1 MSGTCTEMERSDR
14 LAALPV
20 GQGGVAS
27 EVESTRSSATH
38 PAPRRTLDV
47 LRSARPVSAVP
58 APSREHRLLL
68 ACAHAVLTGER
79 RADPG
84 LIEGLDAAR
93 LGELARRHG
102 MLSLLGPF
110 LASFGA
116 AAAPLRAAL
125 RALSL
130 ADARSALALTAE
142 LLPIVRR
149 LEERGIPVVAY
160 KGPALALQAFG
171 EASLRL
177 FADLDLLV
185 PFAALDRAV
194 AALEELGFAQQP
206 FASEG
211 QRRAVLRHGHHLTLT
226 RGLAVIELHWR
237 FSKPMFG
244 FAEELA
250 GVWERR
256 QRLPVR
262 AVSVPVLAP
271 GDHMLGLAIHASRG
285 LWSVLEW
292 TLAIA
297 VLARSLPAE
306 AWPEVAGRAEAWGC
320 ARALQ
325 VSLLLSE
332 ELFAAPA
339 PAALWARLP
348 PDAGARALARA
359 IAVRTL
365 AGTRS
370 PAWYLRTQVAL
381 RRGSLGKLAFLLRSL
396 FVATPTDLAG
406 AGPTRGGLVL
416 ARIARPFRLLNKY
429 RSRKT
434 L

>member
-1 MSGTCTEMERSDR
+1 
-14 LAALPV
+14 
-20 GQGGVAS
+20 
-27 EVESTRSSATH
+27 
-38 PAPRRTLDV
+38 
-47 LRSARPVSAVP
+47 VP
-58 APSREHRLLL
+58 APSREHRVLL
-68 ACAHAVLTGER
+68 ACARSVLTGER
-79 RADPG
+79 QADPG

-93 LGELARRHG
+93 LGELAGRHG

-110 LASFGA
+110 LAAFGP
-116 AAAPLRAAL
+116 AAAPVRAAL
-125 RALSL
+125 RARSL
-130 ADARSALALTAE
+130 ADTRSALALTAE
-142 LLPIVRR
+142 LLPVVRR
-149 LEERGIPVVAY
+149 LEERGIPVAAY

-171 EASLRL
+171 DASLRL

-185 PFAALDRAV
+185 PRAALDPAV
-194 AALEELGFAQQP
+194 AALQELGFAPQP
-206 FASEG
+206 FASPE
-211 QRRAVLRHGHHLTLT
+211 QRRAVLRDGHHLTLT
-226 RGLAVIELHWR
+226 RGVVIIELHWR
-237 FSKPMFG
+237 FSKRMFG

-262 AVSVPVLAP
+262 AASVPVLAP
-271 GDHMLGLAIHASRG
+271 GDHLLGLVIHASRG
-285 LWSVLEW
+285 LWSALEW

-297 VLARSLPAE
+297 VLARSLPAG
-306 AWPEVAGRAEAWGC
+306 AWPEVAARAEAWGC

-348 PDAGARALARA
+348 PDAGVRALARA
-359 IAVRTL
+359 IAARTL

-396 FVATPTDLAG
+396 FVATPTDWAG
-406 AGPTRGGLVL
+406 AGSTRGGLVL
-416 ARIARPFRLLNKY
+416 ARIARPFRLLHKY
-429 RSRKT
+429 RRRKT
-434 L
+434 V